1 MSYAKHMP
9 TTTVRTDP
17 GLASELRLGVLRLAR
32 RLKLERSDDAM
43 SLNQLAVMGTLDRH
57 GRMAIGDLAEHE
69 KVRPPSMTRT
79 VACLEESGHVR
90 RVPHETDRRQVVVE
104 LTPEGQARVLADRRK
119 RDAWLAQR
127 MKDLT
132 KDEREVL
139 RAAVPI
145 LHRLAAW

>member
-9 TTTVRTDP
+9 PATVRTDS
-17 GLASELRLGVLRLAR
+17 GLASELRLGVMRLAR
-32 RLKLERSDDAM
+32 RLRLERSDDAM
-43 SLNQLAVMGTLDRH
+43 SLNQLAVMGTLERH
-57 GRMAIGDLAEHE
+57 GRLSVGELAAHE

-90 RVPHETDRRQVVVE
+90 RAAHATDRRQVVVE
-104 LTPEGQARVLADRRK
+104 LTDVGRSRVIADRKR

-132 KDEREVL
+132 KEERNLL

-145 LHRLAAW
+145 LDRLAAW

>member
-1 MSYAKHMP
+1 MSYANDMP
-9 TTTVRTDP
+9 TTIVRTDS
-17 GLASELRLGVLRLAR
+17 GLASELRLGVMRLAR
-32 RLKLERSDDAM
+32 RLRLERSDDAM
-43 SLNQLAVMGTLDRH
+43 SLNQLAVMGTLERH

-79 VACLEESGHVR
+79 VGCLEESGHVR

-104 LTPEGQARVLADRRK
+104 LTQAGQDRITADRRK

-127 MKDLT
+127 MKELT

-139 RAAVPI
+139 RSAVPI